1 MKNFTLGSD
10 VFWLNN
16 ENTIERVTLK
26 EYKLTINGGSYLV
39 RTSKEEDV
47 FISENEL
54 FDNKDDINPINLKDF
69 FYIYPILDSD
79 GLNGRRFPWSKQ
91 TYKYFSVYK
100 VVGITDISIYTND
113 ITLYLNIIP
122 FGIIESKEL
131 TDLNIPISKI
141 RKDSYFMEDDIIH
154 SKAVIGFNSNL
165 NKLFKKITYSKVNR
179 NETSCKLVNGGGF
192 SFDPAEKCINMNRLK
207 YNSLLDDYIINSG
220 IYTGNIF
227 PSLYSC
233 SGYYFDTIN
242 ISNNKDY
249 SINKNDNYKLIT
261 KVSSEKPKSINYKE
275 MKNIECELTKEFTI
289 NFNSKII
296 EDFDVWNITNINPSQ
311 TLNIVD
317 SLEKVMLKNERL
329 EQTIVEYKK
338 NIIQNSMLP

>member
-1 MKNFTLGSD
+1 MKIFTLGSD
-10 VFWLNN
+10 AFWLNN

-26 EYKLTINGGSYLV
+26 EYKLTINGGEYLAT
-39 RTSKEEDV
+39 TSKEEDI
-47 FISENEL
+47 FISEKEL

-79 GLNGRRFPWSKQ
+79 GLDGRGFPWSKQ

-100 VVGITDISIYTND
+100 VIGITDIIIYNND

-131 TDLNIPISKI
+131 TNLNIPISKI
-141 RKDSYFMEDDIIH
+141 KEGSYFLEDDTIH
-154 SKAVIGFNSNL
+154 SKSVIGFNSNL
-165 NKLFKKITYSKVNR
+165 TKLFKKITYSKVDR
-179 NETSCKLVNGGGF
+179 NETSCKLVGGGGF
-192 SFDPAEKCINMNRLK
+192 SFDPAEKCINVDRLK
-207 YNSLLDDYIINSG
+207 YNSLLDNYIINSG
-220 IYTGNIF
+220 IYNGDVF
-227 PSLYSC
+227 PKLYSY
-233 SGYYFDTIN
+233 SGYYFDKVN
-242 ISNNKDY
+242 ISDKCNY

-261 KVSSEKPKSINYKE
+261 KVNSEKPKSIDYKE

-296 EDFDVWNITNINPSQ
+296 EDFDVWNITNINTNQ

-317 SLEKVMLKNERL
+317 SLEKVMLENERL
-329 EQTIVEYKK
+329 KQTIEKK
-338 NIIQNSMLP
+338 YNIK

>member
-79 GLNGRRFPWSKQ
+79 GLNGRGFPWSKQ

-100 VVGITDISIYTND
+100 VVGITDISIYTDD
-113 ITLYLNIIP
+113 ITLYLNVIP

-131 TDLNIPISKI
+131 TNLNIPISKI
-141 RKDSYFMEDDIIH
+141 RKGSAFLEDNSIH
-154 SKAVIGFNSNL
+154 SEAIIGFNSNL

-179 NETSCKLVNGGGF
+179 NKTSCKLVGGGGF
-192 SFDPAEKCINMNRLK
+192 SFDPTEKCIDMGRLK
-207 YNSLLDDYIINSG
+207 YNSLLDDYILNSG

-227 PSLYSC
+227 PSLHSY
-233 SGYYFDTIN
+233 SGYNFDTIN

-249 SINKNDNYKLIT
+249 SINKKDNYKLIT
-261 KVSSEKPKSINYKE
+261 KVSSKKPKSISYKE
-275 MKNIECELTKEFTI
+275 MKNIECKLIKESTI

-296 EDFDVWNITNINPSQ
+296 EDFDVWNITNINTNQ
-311 TLNIVD
+311 TLNVVD
-317 SLEKVMLKNERL
+317 SLEKVMLEYERL
-329 EQTIVEYKK
+329 KDKFMIVKK
-338 NIIQNSMLP
+338 I

>member
-10 VFWLNN
+10 VFWINN

-79 GLNGRRFPWSKQ
+79 GLNGRGFPWSKQ

-113 ITLYLNIIP
+113 ITLYINIIP

-131 TDLNIPISKI
+131 TNLNIPISKI
-141 RKDSYFMEDDIIH
+141 ENGSYFMEDYNIH

-165 NKLFKKITYSKVNR
+165 TKLFKKITYSKVNR
-179 NETSCKLVNGGGF
+179 NKTSCELVDGGGF
-192 SFDPAEKCINMNRLK
+192 YFDPAEKCINTNRLK
-207 YNSLLDDYIINSG
+207 YNSLLDDYIINSS
-220 IYTGNIF
+220 ICTGDIF
-227 PSLYSC
+227 PSLYSY
-233 SGYYFDTIN
+233 SGYYFDKIN

-261 KVSSEKPKSINYKE
+261 KVSSEEPKSIDYKE
-275 MKNIECELTKEFTI
+275 MKNIECELIKEFTI

-296 EDFDVWNITNINPSQ
+296 EDFDVWNITNINPNQ

-317 SLEKVMLKNERL
+317 ALEKVMLENERL
-329 EQTIVEYKK
+329 KRQIDDNKK
-338 NIIQNSMLP
+338 KYNIK